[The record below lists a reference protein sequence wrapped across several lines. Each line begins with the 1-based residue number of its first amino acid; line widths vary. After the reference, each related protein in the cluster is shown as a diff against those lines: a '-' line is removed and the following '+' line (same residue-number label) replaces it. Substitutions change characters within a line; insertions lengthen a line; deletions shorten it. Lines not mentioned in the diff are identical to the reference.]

1 VRAEAVTPTSVR
13 IVFDEK
19 LDSLQAVQSRILIQN
34 SNITITN
41 KNLDATRKILTLTLS
56 NPLELKTVYT
66 LEVEA
71 ITDCAGNLI
80 AQNTTT
86 SVILPENAE
95 IGDIILNEILFNPPV
110 GGTDFVE
117 LFNNS
122 DKYINLQN
130 FALANLNSDGTIR
143 TQYAIS
149 EEVLILKPYEYIA
162 ISTSNEL
169 LLNQYPN
176 GNQEGFFESRLPTYA
191 DKEGTVILFDNQN
204 TELDRFY
211 YNEDFHLGLLKD
223 VEGVSLERISAD
235 APTQDA
241 NNWHSAAQSVGFGTP
256 AYQNSQSKGNSTPS
270 SEECL
275 RAEPQVFSPDN
286 DGFEDFTQIYLDCA
300 EIGDLI
306 TIKIYDTQGR
316 KVRDLV
322 QNQSVALESTFI
334 RWDGTADDGRKVRI
348 GHYILLV
355 EKYNLNG
362 DVQYLKMRVV
372 VASRF

>member
-1 VRAEAVTPTSVR
+1 M
-13 IVFDEK
+13 
-19 LDSLQAVQSRILIQN
+19 
-34 SNITITN
+34 
-41 KNLDATRKILTLTLS
+41 
-56 NPLELKTVYT
+56 
-66 LEVEA
+66 
-71 ITDCAGNLI
+71 I

-86 SVILPENAE
+86 QVILPEDAE

-130 FALANLNSDGTIR
+130 FSLANLNDDETIR

-176 GNQEGFFESRLPTYA
+176 GNQEGFFEAKLPTYA
-191 DKEGTVILFDNQN
+191 DTEGTVILFDNQN
-204 TELDRFY
+204 TELDRFAY
-211 YNEDFHLGLLKD
+211 DEDFHLGLLKD
-223 VEGVSLERISAD
+223 DEGVSLERISAD
-235 APTQDA
+235 AATQDA

-270 SEECL
+270 AEDCL

-286 DGFEDFTQIYLDCA
+286 DGFEDFTQIFIDCA

-306 TIKIYDTQGR
+306 TIKIYDVQGR

-322 QNQSVALESTFI
+322 QNQSVALQNTFL
-334 RWDGTADDGRKVRI
+334 RWDGTANDGRKVRI
-348 GHYILLV
+348 GHYILLL

-372 VASRF
+372 VGARF